1 MNLNKK
7 YALFLG
13 CVAPAR
19 YPGIESA
26 TREVCKT
33 IGVDLVEL
41 EGAGCCP
48 APGVIKSF
56 DQDTWLAIAARNL
69 ALAEK
74 QGADILTICNGCYG
88 SLYDAAH
95 VLHDD
100 PERLRAVNKILDE
113 VGLQYSGKT
122 VVRHFAELLYK
133 DITPESVKA
142 NTKNSLDGMKVAVH
156 YGCHFLKPSKIKDL
170 DDPERPRI
178 LDDLVEATGAVNL
191 NYRDKQMCCG
201 AGGGVRSG
209 NPELATKFTESKLK
223 SMKEAGAQY
232 IIDVCPFC
240 HLQFDRTQKDVKGYD
255 LPVIHLAQL
264 LGLAFGVPANKLG
277 LDIQEIPAKF

>member
-33 IGVDLVEL
+33 MGIDLVEL

-56 DQDTWLAIAARNL
+56 DQDAWLAIAARNL

-74 QGADILTICNGCYG
+74 KGVDILTICNGCYG

-95 VLHDD
+95 VLHND
-100 PERLRAVNKILDE
+100 PERLRAVNKILRE
-113 VGLQYSGKT
+113 VGMEYNGNT
-122 VVRHFAELLYK
+122 HVRHFAELFYK
-133 DITPESVKA
+133 DITPENVKSHVKA
-142 NTKNSLDGMKVAVH
+142 PLDLKVAVH
-156 YGCHFLKPSKIKDL
+156 YGCHFLKPSNIKEL
-170 DDPERPRI
+170 DDPERPKI
-178 LDDLVEATGAVNL
+178 LDELVEATGAKSL
-191 NYRDKQMCCG
+191 DYKDKQMCCG

-209 NPELATKFTESKLK
+209 NPELATKFTEEKLK
-223 SMKEAGAQY
+223 NMKSVGTQY

-255 LPVIHLAQL
+255 IPVLHLSQL
-264 LGLAFGVPANKLG
+264 LGLAFGVPKEKLG
-277 LDIQEIPAKF
+277 LDIQEVPANF

>member
-33 IGVDLVEL
+33 LGIDLVEL

-74 QGADILTICNGCYG
+74 QGADILTICNGCFG
-88 SLYDAAH
+88 SLFDAAH
-95 VLHDD
+95 ILHED
-100 PERLRAVNKILDE
+100 PERLRAVNKILRE
-113 VGLQYSGKT
+113 VGMEYSGDVK
-122 VVRHFAELLYK
+122 VRHFAELFYNEV
-133 DITPESVKA
+133 TPETIKA
-142 NTKNSLDGMKVAVH
+142 KTKTPLDLKVAVH
-156 YGCHFLKPSKIKDL
+156 YGCHFLKPSNIKEL
-170 DDPERPRI
+170 DDPERPKI
-178 LDDLVEATGAVNL
+178 LDELVEATGATNL
-191 NYRDKQMCCG
+191 FYRDKQMCCG

-209 NPELATKFTESKLK
+209 NPEHATKFTEEKLK
-223 SMKEAGAQY
+223 NIKAAGADY

-255 LPVIHLAQL
+255 IPVIHLSQL
-264 LGLAFGVPANKLG
+264 LGLAFGVPASKLG
-277 LDIQEIPAKF
+277 LDLQEIPANF

>member
-33 IGVDLVEL
+33 LGIDLVEL

-74 QGADILTICNGCYG
+74 QGADILTICNGCFG
-88 SLYDAAH
+88 SLFDAAH
-95 VLHDD
+95 VLHED
-100 PERLRAVNKILDE
+100 PERLRAVNKILRE
-113 VGLQYSGKT
+113 VGLEYNGGVK
-122 VVRHFAELLYK
+122 VRHFAELFYNEV
-133 DITPESVKA
+133 TPENIKA
-142 NTKNSLDGMKVAVH
+142 KTKNPLNMKVAVH
-156 YGCHFLKPSKIKDL
+156 YGCHFLKPSNIKEL
-170 DDPERPRI
+170 DDPERPKI
-178 LDDLVEATGAVNL
+178 LDELVEATGATNL

-209 NPELATKFTESKLK
+209 NPELATEFTESKLK

-264 LGLAFGVPANKLG
+264 LGLAFGMPANKLG
-277 LDIQEIPAKF
+277 LDIQEVPAKL

>member
-1 MNLNKK
+1 MNKK
-7 YALFLG
+7 TKFALFLG

-26 TREVCKT
+26 TREVCNA
-33 IGVDLVEL
+33 IGIDLVEL

-56 DQDTWLAIAARNL
+56 NQDTWLAIGARNL

-74 QGADILTICNGCYG
+74 LGADILTICNGCYG
-88 SLYDAAH
+88 SLYDTAH
-95 VLHDD
+95 VLNED
-100 PERLRAVNKILDE
+100 PEKLSAVNKILAE
-113 VGLQYSGKT
+113 IGLEYSGN
-122 VVRHFAELLYK
+122 VNVRHFAELLYK
-133 DITPESVKA
+133 EITPENVKA
-142 NTKNSLDGMKVAVH
+142 NTKTPLSDLKVAVH

-170 DDPERPRI
+170 DDPERPHI
-178 LDDLVEATGAVNL
+178 LDDLVEATGATNL

-209 NPELATKFTESKLK
+209 NPELATKFTEEKLK
-223 SMKEAGAQY
+223 SIEAAGAEY

-240 HLQFDRTQKDVKGYD
+240 HLQFDRTQKELGGYN

-264 LGLAFGVPANKLG
+264 LGLAFGVPASKLG
-277 LDIQEIPAKF
+277 MDIQEIPASF